1 MPKTGLE
8 PVRYFYQWIL
18 SPLCLPIPPPGHIN
32 LDALINIVAKYFL
45 INLLN
50 TSNMAPP
57 LGIEPRPT
65 PSEGSRFRVS
75 RANHYTTGEYLYFI
89 PFFIRIRINIFFSF
103 WQICRRTP
111 FCYSFITYAINFSY
125 FYKWHF
131 SNHFL

>member
-1 MPKTGLE
+1 MPLTGFE
-8 PVRYFYQWIL
+8 PVRYHYRGIL
-18 SPLCLPIPPPGHIN
+18 SPLRPASFATGAYRSRRIN
-32 LDALINIVAKYFL
+32 KYCCRIFL
-45 INLLN
+45 KNLLN

-111 FCYSFITYAINFSY
+111 FCYSFIAYAINLSY